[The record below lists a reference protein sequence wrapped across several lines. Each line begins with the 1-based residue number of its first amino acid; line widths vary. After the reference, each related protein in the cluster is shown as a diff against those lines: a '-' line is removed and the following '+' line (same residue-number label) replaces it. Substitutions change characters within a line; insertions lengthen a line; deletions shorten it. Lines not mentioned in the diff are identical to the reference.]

1 MKNFNEL
8 PKNVKKTIR
17 YINQDVSL
25 EQLMIFKYHL
35 NKAIKNKE
43 KEFFGV
49 EINVKITSGD
59 IS

>member
-1 MKNFNEL
+1 VKNFNEL

-43 KEFFGV
+43 KEFFGGG
-49 EINVKITSGD
+49 NKR
-59 IS
+59 